1 MIYICVDTA
10 WIALF
15 PRCVA
20 DSKVILAH
28 HFICISGW
36 WLSIT
41 WSEWEFY
48 VSTAIFVEFNTWVL
62 ILKRFFPEDSFLKR
76 FIKLLDHVSW
86 FALRLMAFPFIWYN
100 AWKVYFYMVKTFPDG
115 ALGGYWNTGLFGAVS
130 STMIM
135 IQNAAWTRDKYAKKF
150 GANRG
155 IDNYMNKLHDQ
166 FNLLVLPVICAFYV
180 WHMHS
185 LFTAPPDAQQFDGVI
200 MSPRT
205 RVPEG
210 NESWNY
216 MWWAFWWYIALDT
229 AWVIMYPESV
239 ASPTTIIVHHVVCL
253 VGWHVVAV
261 WSDWEY
267 FISAGLIV
275 EFNTWFL
282 IAKRQFRD
290 VKALYYLENVTWF
303 ISRLVVFP
311 VVCYNIGCCYAHM
324 CKTYPDYQLGF
335 INTGLHAFVSC
346 AMVTVL
352 NFVWTYQKWFAPR
365 NKAKGDKG
373 L

>member
-1 MIYICVDTA
+1 MIYICVDTV
-10 WIALF
+10 WIAYY

-20 DSKVILAH
+20 DYKVILAH

-36 WLSIT
+36 GLSIVWT
-41 WSEWEFY
+41 EWEFY

-76 FIKLLDHVSW
+76 FIKLLDHISW
-86 FALRLMAFPFIWYN
+86 FALRLMAFPVIWYN

-115 ALGGYWNTGLFGAVS
+115 GLGGYWNTGLFGAVS

-135 IQNAAWTRDKYAKKF
+135 IQNAFWTRDKYGRKF
-150 GANRG
+150 GVKRE
-155 IDNYMNKLHDQ
+155 IDDYMNKLHDQ
-166 FNLLVLPVICAFYV
+166 FNLAYLPVICALYT
-180 WHMHS
+180 WHMYS
-185 LFTAPPDAQQFDGVI
+185 LFTAPPDAQQFDGLI

-216 MWWAFWWYIALDT
+216 LWWAFWWYIALDT
-229 AWVIMYPESV
+229 AWLIMYPESV
-239 ASPTTIIVHHVVCL
+239 ASPATIIIHHAICL
-253 VGWHVVAV
+253 VGWHIVYV
-261 WSDWEY
+261 WPDWEY

-282 IAKRQFRD
+282 IAKRQFRE
-290 VKALYYLENVTWF
+290 VKVLTYFENVTWF
-303 ISRLVVFP
+303 IARLVAFP
-311 VVCYNIGCCYAHM
+311 AVCWNFWCCYMHM
-324 CKTYPDYQLGF
+324 CRSYPTYQLGF

-346 AMVTVL
+346 ALVTLL
-352 NFVWTYQKWFAPR
+352 NFIWTYQKWFAP
-365 NKAKGDKG
+365 KKDKGDKG